1 MRASSPMDF
10 QLRQLLTSSIGFA
23 SPLLAIGTA
32 PAGFNTTNA
41 IGYMIEGTK
50 PVPVAALVS
59 QLPVAEP
66 TLQPYFSNSQAFYTQ
81 PANTTV
87 YYLLVVNAAGALR
100 VIQGTFAGQLFFGS
114 WGALKGTGDVPNL
127 DSLLWATYGLIKVV
141 TGAAT
146 TYTPGVTAYNAALV
160 TTTFINC
167 AVAPAT
173 NP

>member
-1 MRASSPMDF
+1 MDF
-10 QLRQLLTSSIGFA
+10 QLRQLLTSSVGFA
-23 SPLLAIGTA
+23 SPLLAIGTVA
-32 PAGFNTTNA
+32 TGFNTTNP

-50 PVPVAALVS
+50 PVPVAALTS
-59 QLPVAEP
+59 QAPVVEP
-66 TLQPYFSNSQAFYTQ
+66 TLQPLFTNGQGFYIQ

-87 YYLLVVNAAGALR
+87 YYLLVVNAAGAVR
-100 VIQGTFAGQLFFGS
+100 AIQGTFAGQLFFGS

-127 DSLLWATYGLIKVV
+127 DSLLWATWGLIKVV

-160 TTTFINC
+160 TSTFINC
-167 AVAPAT
+167 GVAPAV